1 MKYTLI
7 GCGRIAPN
15 HIKAALAAADRG
27 LEIAAICDI
36 VPEKAEALAERFE
49 LGDVPRYT
57 DYKKMLADVAP
68 GLVAVATESGS
79 HAAVALDCIAAG
91 CNVIIEK
98 PIALSMAD
106 ARRIVS
112 AADAAGV
119 TVSTNHQNRF
129 NRSVQLARGAIDDG
143 RLGRLLH
150 GSVHVLWGRD
160 EKYYASG
167 DWRGTWAED
176 GGTLMNQCI
185 HGIDLLG
192 WLMGGDISEVTA
204 LTARMNHPY
213 IEAEDIGMALV
224 KFKSGALGMI
234 EGTTNVY
241 DADME
246 ETLYLFGTDGTVKLN
261 GKAANKV
268 GFWHVA
274 GDSRDAAA
282 ISGEPEAEIPG
293 VYGKGHT
300 ALYADVI
307 DAIKTGREPYVTARD
322 GMKALETV
330 LAIYKSAAEGRPVSL
345 PLGECSTMDFC
356 GRFDHIE

>member
-1 MKYTLI
+1 
-7 GCGRIAPN
+7 
-15 HIKAALAAADRG
+15 
-27 LEIAAICDI
+27 
-36 VPEKAEALAERFE
+36 
-49 LGDVPRYT
+49 
-57 DYKKMLADVAP
+57 
-68 GLVAVATESGS
+68 
-79 HAAVALDCIAAG
+79 
-91 CNVIIEK
+91 
-98 PIALSMAD
+98 
-106 ARRIVS
+106 
-112 AADAAGV
+112 
-119 TVSTNHQNRF
+119 
-129 NRSVQLARGAIDDG
+129 
-143 RLGRLLH
+143 
-150 GSVHVLWGRD
+150 
-160 EKYYASG
+160 
-167 DWRGTWAED
+167 
-176 GGTLMNQCI
+176 MNQCI

-322 GMKALETV
+322 GMRALETV

-345 PLGECSTMDFC
+345 PLGECSTMDFY

>member
-1 MKYTLI
+1 
-7 GCGRIAPN
+7 
-15 HIKAALAAADRG
+15 
-27 LEIAAICDI
+27 
-36 VPEKAEALAERFE
+36 
-49 LGDVPRYT
+49 
-57 DYKKMLADVAP
+57 
-68 GLVAVATESGS
+68 
-79 HAAVALDCIAAG
+79 
-91 CNVIIEK
+91 
-98 PIALSMAD
+98 
-106 ARRIVS
+106 
-112 AADAAGV
+112 
-119 TVSTNHQNRF
+119 
-129 NRSVQLARGAIDDG
+129 
-143 RLGRLLH
+143 
-150 GSVHVLWGRD
+150 
-160 EKYYASG
+160 
-167 DWRGTWAED
+167 
-176 GGTLMNQCI
+176 MNQCI

-282 ISGEPEAEIPG
+282 ISGEPETEIPG

-322 GMKALETV
+322 GMRALETV